1 MHLTKTFYMT
11 LQENIR
17 AFGGDDNNVT
27 VMGHGKG
34 AMYVNF
40 LMISNAVP
48 TGKFSLKLS
57 FPLLCP

>member
-1 MHLTKTFYMT
+1 MT